1 MMIIDNSK
9 ITGRV
14 WSVREPDSRPK
25 LALTLDRLGPAALAV
40 VVLIVWQ
47 LSSNVLFVVPS
58 PVTSVQ
64 ALAAN
69 FSDSKYMVDL
79 RVTAIGTLLAFVY
92 GAGIAFLLGLVIGLS
107 SWARALFEPLLIAF
121 NGIPKIVLYP
131 VLLQIFS
138 LSGSKIAMGAL
149 FAFFPVFINV
159 ATGIREMPAVYWKLA
174 KTTQASRWNILIYI
188 ILPAIRKPLLTGVR
202 LSVSLAM
209 SGVVLSEFFAT
220 DRGLGRV
227 VLQSFSQANYPNMV
241 ATLLV
246 LLAASFIFSMALWHW
261 EKRLR

>member
-1 MMIIDNSK
+1 
-9 ITGRV
+9 
-14 WSVREPDSRPK
+14 
-25 LALTLDRLGPAALAV
+25 
-40 VVLIVWQ
+40 
-47 LSSNVLFVVPS
+47 
-58 PVTSVQ
+58 
-64 ALAAN
+64 
-69 FSDSKYMVDL
+69 
-79 RVTAIGTLLAFVY
+79 
-92 GAGIAFLLGLVIGLS
+92 
-107 SWARALFEPLLIAF
+107 
-121 NGIPKIVLYP
+121 
-131 VLLQIFS
+131 
-138 LSGSKIAMGAL
+138 MGAL

-174 KTTQASRWNILIYI
+174 KTTQASKWNILIYI

-246 LLAASFIFSMALWHW
+246 LLAASFIFSMALWRW